1 MKPELASPEFA
12 GLPITSLLRGTPDAA
27 IWKSAVCG
35 HVLLELVNRFA
46 QVVYSLVPSVCKK
59 KKSSDLLPWVEETRR
74 TVVELDVVLRGG
86 M

>member
-35 HVLLELVNRFA
+35 QVLLELVSRFA
-46 QVVYSLVPSVCKK
+46 QVVYSLVPSVLQIF
-59 KKSSDLLPWVEETRR
+59 SDFCYL
-74 TVVELDVVLRGG
+74 G
-86 M
+86 